1 MCVVSIHIWD
11 MCTCM
16 WCLYRY
22 VVYKFVYVYFS
33 LRQGILHSWLY
44 GRSKRNTKKKGQISG
59 TGVGKPLSGTK
70 LGQIDIT
77 GGEQSSNH
85 WVYKKDTV
93 AKRKQGT
100 IGLRWLYTGDLPFL
114 DVSSVLPKVSP

>member
-1 MCVVSIHIWD
+1 

-33 LRQGILHSWLY
+33 LRQGTLHSWLY
-44 GRSKRNTKKKGQISG
+44 GRDQQWIPVPKRNTKKKGQISG

-70 LGQIDIT
+70 LGHIDIT
-77 GGEQSSNH
+77 REHSLQPL
-85 WVYKKDTV
+85 
-93 AKRKQGT
+93 
-100 IGLRWLYTGDLPFL
+100 GLREGHSCQEETRDNWP
-114 DVSSVLPKVSP
+114 